1 MSNVKVINMEDFID
15 TVGNVDCTAPHMYLD
30 FSDSSVYSAA
40 KQEWQWVNNNN
51 QNNIV
56 IFANHPKCTDDGS
69 REPYIVTSTQF
80 NDTLTRVDFTVEKT
94 ASYDDVLNDAELGY
108 HTWYEP
114 DEALLA
120 AVWNQTAEDV
130 KETHVAFE
138 KRGVVE
144 RALANETLPALAKTK
159 RDGVSISVNQRFD
172 DRDIFRK
179 EFAEE
184 GLSGSIA
191 LVCKTCA
198 TRGRIRIQG
207 TIQWSG
213 FWPAAAYV
221 DFIAT
226 DVQSEFL
233 LQLLLNVKFD
243 QADQVP
249 LYQLGAS
256 VEVKNLFSASLLL
269 GIGVGYE
276 WSIEAEGSVEFGT
289 RGKMRDGVQRTC
301 FFGCSNSKSGCVA
314 TQFLPSLP
322 PISHVVVC
330 SLHGTFANT
339 DFFRWSWDWQEQ
351 PTIANGSITVTTDIY
366 MYINAQAGLTVM
378 SYGFEGGLASL
389 APKFMAELRADA
401 SSNAGVCGHP
411 HATLGVSVKLD
422 IGIEVYLYSGSD
434 FQDTDQEWPLFVWE
448 LNLFDRCWPLEYT
461 EAANSGPMRAGT
473 EACQYFYTP
482 ALKPWKPSTP
492 QAVRNAYSVNVGRI
506 KSACTTWNFP
516 SAASWCVTAEVQ
528 RTLDEQKYAW
538 AAAGSPS
545 TGMQNFP
552 WDYERGMIP
561 RCAALARAVNET
573 KYHTVAALLEGS
585 YHTINGQIA
594 EFFRPQDNRLI
605 RDDGTLYTQWANE
618 LVYSNTRSANL
629 CYYQKHRIM
638 TKAYEIMRDEVPLPA
653 VYASKEVFKNK
664 IAVYLKT
671 RNKHCK
677 DMGEATATGAQLL
690 TAQRSC
696 GKVQEEAWPQIW
708 NSQVTK
714 EVRDLASKMNRDC
727 KEGANNHAN
736 YWSSATEQCIKM
748 TKAMEDL
755 NIYMDSAIYCSDM
768 RDLEI
773 HKHGK
778 PVDVAVDAC
787 QMLTDNVAFQMV
799 PDKYTAFTNACTSRD
814 FRRAALICDGT
825 KPLDQGTRFYQR
837 LVYQCDRL
845 GRAAGT
851 GLVAAA

>member
-1 MSNVKVINMEDFID
+1 MKVTSILWLAMAIPQALAVPEPVLRSLYSVDRPRPKQRLGEDPMKNSAFSRKTSPSKDGGTEVFKTMKPLKGSGGLSQRPRPGDSMTDVSLKDKIVLAWREEETGVDAELSASWENMSNVKVINMEDFID

-301 FFGCSNSKSGCVA
+301 FFGCSNSKSG
-314 TQFLPSLP
+314 
-322 PISHVVVC
+322 
-330 SLHGTFANT
+330 
-339 DFFRWSWDWQEQ
+339 
-351 PTIANGSITVTTDIY
+351 
-366 MYINAQAGLTVM
+366 
-378 SYGFEGGLASL
+378 
-389 APKFMAELRADA
+389 
-401 SSNAGVCGHP
+401 
-411 HATLGVSVKLD
+411 
-422 IGIEVYLYSGSD
+422 
-434 FQDTDQEWPLFVWE
+434 
-448 LNLFDRCWPLEYT
+448 
-461 EAANSGPMRAGT
+461 
-473 EACQYFYTP
+473 
-482 ALKPWKPSTP
+482 
-492 QAVRNAYSVNVGRI
+492 
-506 KSACTTWNFP
+506 
-516 SAASWCVTAEVQ
+516 
-528 RTLDEQKYAW
+528 
-538 AAAGSPS
+538 
-545 TGMQNFP
+545 
-552 WDYERGMIP
+552 
-561 RCAALARAVNET
+561 
-573 KYHTVAALLEGS
+573 
-585 YHTINGQIA
+585 
-594 EFFRPQDNRLI
+594 
-605 RDDGTLYTQWANE
+605 
-618 LVYSNTRSANL
+618 
-629 CYYQKHRIM
+629 
-638 TKAYEIMRDEVPLPA
+638 
-653 VYASKEVFKNK
+653 
-664 IAVYLKT
+664 
-671 RNKHCK
+671 
-677 DMGEATATGAQLL
+677 
-690 TAQRSC
+690 
-696 GKVQEEAWPQIW
+696 
-708 NSQVTK
+708 
-714 EVRDLASKMNRDC
+714 
-727 KEGANNHAN
+727 
-736 YWSSATEQCIKM
+736 
-748 TKAMEDL
+748 
-755 NIYMDSAIYCSDM
+755 
-768 RDLEI
+768 
-773 HKHGK
+773 
-778 PVDVAVDAC
+778 
-787 QMLTDNVAFQMV
+787 
-799 PDKYTAFTNACTSRD
+799 
-814 FRRAALICDGT
+814 
-825 KPLDQGTRFYQR
+825 
-837 LVYQCDRL
+837 
-845 GRAAGT
+845 
-851 GLVAAA
+851 